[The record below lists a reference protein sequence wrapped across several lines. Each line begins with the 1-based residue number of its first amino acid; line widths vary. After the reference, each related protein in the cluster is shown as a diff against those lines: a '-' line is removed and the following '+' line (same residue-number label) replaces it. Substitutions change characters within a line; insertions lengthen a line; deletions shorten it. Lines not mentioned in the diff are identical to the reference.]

1 MSATFEKLGTRRIT
15 VRLPHSWREAYASAL
30 RESDPVKFIG
40 CIEYAI
46 SKIERRISQWETDP
60 GTPTE
65 LTALQKCISALR
77 RRMRQ
82 EQLRTHGAVLS
93 TCVNGE
99 ALEYLKQL
107 TD

>member
-1 MSATFEKLGTRRIT
+1 MSTTFEKLGTRRIT
-15 VRLPHSWREAYASAL
+15 VRLPHSWHEAYASAFTT
-30 RESDPVKFIG
+30 RESDPDKFIG

-77 RRMRQ
+77 RRMRS
-82 EQLRTHGAVLS
+82 S
-93 TCVNGE
+93 TPERAQSRCLAN
-99 ALEYLKQL
+99 
-107 TD
+107 